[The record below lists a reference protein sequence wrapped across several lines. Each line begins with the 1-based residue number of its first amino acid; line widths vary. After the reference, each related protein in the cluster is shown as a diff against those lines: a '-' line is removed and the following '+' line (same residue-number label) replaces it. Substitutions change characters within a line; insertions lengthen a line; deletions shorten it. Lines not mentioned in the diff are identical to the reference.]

1 MKKNIFLLSS
11 AFCAGLCAQAQTEV
25 TVGVM
30 QGKDYG
36 VTYMLPQTEIEIVV
50 HATRHMYTP
59 GEFCRYAERYL
70 RLTDVSDEAEVY
82 WTLDKV
88 ETRTIGIP
96 DKNNV
101 YFVKLKDKTVA
112 PLMELTE
119 DGIVR
124 SINMPF
130 SGDKDSKTTHENKV
144 SKPTHDVDPR
154 NFMTEEI
161 LMASSRAK
169 MAELTAKEIFNIRES
184 KNALIRGEAD
194 NMPTDGEQLKL
205 MLDNLKMQEEAMTA
219 LFTGKEKKESATFTV
234 RLTPREM
241 KEEVAF
247 RFSQKLGPVDK
258 DDLSGTPIYINISN
272 LETPTLAPAEE
283 GKKDKKKE
291 KNEPE
296 GVVYNVPGRAQVC
309 VTYGRQ
315 TLFDGEMPIT
325 QFGTQECLAP
335 VLFNKKATTK
345 VLFDTTTGGLIKIDR
360 EEN

>member
-1 MKKNIFLLSS
+1 MKKNIFLLS
-11 AFCAGLCAQAQTEV
+11 AALCAGMCAHAQTEV
-25 TVGVM
+25 TIGVM

-50 HATRHMYTP
+50 HASRHTYTP

-70 RLTDVSDEAEVY
+70 RLQNVSDTPKEY
-82 WTLDKV
+82 WTLDNV
-88 ETRTIGIP
+88 ETRTIGVP

-101 YFVKLKDKTVA
+101 FFVKLKDKTVA

-130 SGDKDSKTTHENKV
+130 SGVKASQEPAKDNTSRSKQN
-144 SKPTHDVDPR
+144 VDPR

-194 NMPTDGEQLKL
+194 NMPTDGAQLKL
-205 MLDNLKMQEEAMTA
+205 MLDNLNLQEEAMTA
-219 LFTGKEKKESATFTV
+219 LFTGKEEQYSQTFTI
-234 RLTPREM
+234 RLTPKEM
-241 KEEVAF
+241 KDEVAF
-247 RFSQKLGPVDK
+247 RFSQKLGPLDK
-258 DDLSGTPIYINISN
+258 DDLAGTPIYISVIN
-272 LETPTLAPAEE
+272 LKTPTLAPAE
-283 GKKDKKKE
+283 KE
-291 KNEPE
+291 KGKEKEKLE
-296 GVVYNVPGRAQVC
+296 GVAYNVPGRARIS
-309 VTYGRQ
+309 VTYDNQ
-315 TLFDGEMPIT
+315 ALFEGEMPVT
-325 QFGTQECLAP
+325 QFGTQEYLAP

>member
-11 AFCAGLCAQAQTEV
+11 VLCAGLCANAQTEV
-25 TVGVM
+25 TTGVM

-36 VTYMLPQTEIEIVV
+36 VTYILPQTEIEIIV
-50 HATRHMYTP
+50 HATRHIYTP

-70 RLTDVSDEAEVY
+70 RLTNVSDETKVY

-88 ETRTIGIP
+88 ETHVIGVP

-130 SGDKDSKTTHENKV
+130 SGDKNKKKTDTNH
-144 SKPTHDVDPR
+144 SPQSAPTNIDPR
-154 NFMTEEI
+154 SFMTEEI
-161 LMASSRAK
+161 LMANSRAK

-194 NMPTDGEQLKL
+194 NMPTDGTQLKL
-205 MLDNLKMQEEAMTA
+205 MLDNLKIQEDAMTA
-219 LFTGKEKKESATFTV
+219 LFIGEEKKESSTFTV
-234 RLTPREM
+234 RLTPQEM

-258 DDLSGTPIYINISN
+258 DDLAGTPIYISITN
-272 LETPTLAPAEE
+272 LATPTIETSEE
-283 GKKDKKKE
+283 GKNKDKL
-291 KNEPE
+291 E
-296 GVVYNVPGRAQVC
+296 GVAYNVPGRAQVL
-309 VTYGRQ
+309 VTYKKQ
-315 TLFDGEMPIT
+315 TLFDGEIPVT
-325 QFGTQECLAP
+325 QFGTQEYLAP
-335 VLFNKKATTK
+335 VLFNKKNTTK
-345 VLFDTTTGGLIKIDR
+345 VLFDTTTGGLIKIER